1 MKPIKGVTSA
11 SSDGFCAVQLND
23 LDQMHVCSQWVMV
36 ASTFLIDVA
45 GKVTNAQI

>member
-23 LDQMHVCSQWVMV
+23 LDQMHICPQWVIV
-36 ASTFLIDVA
+36 ASMFLIDVA
-45 GKVTNAQI
+45 GKVTKA